1 MAEDPT
7 FYLKPSTALP
17 YVEMRSANQSSACYR
32 THSHD
37 EFSFGVIDQGQAC
50 YLNGGRRNAIHQ
62 GHMVTINPG
71 DAHSCNPAAGSWSYR
86 MLFVRADW
94 IGRLQRELGSFQG
107 DYEAFPSQYQD
118 SARYYASF
126 DDLFRRLE
134 SETEPLQAE
143 SLLIDFLVS
152 CLKPKTAEQ
161 RMHTEDQV
169 ALTRIRERIMDCLS
183 DNLSLDSLS
192 EISGLSRY
200 HLIRTFKQRYGM
212 APHAYQLDQRIKHA
226 KTRLRQGEALSQVA
240 VELGFSDQAH
250 FQRHFKQRIAMTPGY
265 YQAQYLGQKA

>member
-1 MAEDPT
+1 MTEDPA
-7 FYLKPSTALP
+7 FYLKPSITLP

-37 EFSFGVIDQGQAC
+37 EFSFGMIDQGQVC
-50 YLNGGRRNAIHQ
+50 YLNGSHRNTIHQ

-107 DYEAFPSQYQD
+107 DYQAFPAQYQE
-118 SARYYASF
+118 SSRYYQGF
-126 DDLFRRLE
+126 DRLFRQIE
-134 SETEPLQAE
+134 METNALQAE
-143 SLLIDFLVS
+143 SLLIDFLVP
-152 CLKPKTAEQ
+152 CLVSKRTGHMAA
-161 RMHTEDQV
+161 TEDRTALMQV
-169 ALTRIRERIMDCLS
+169 RERIMDCLS

-192 EISGLSRY
+192 EMSGLSRY

-240 VELGFSDQAH
+240 IDLGFSDQAH
-250 FQRHFKQRIAMTPGY
+250 FQRHFKQRLAMTPGH
-265 YQAQYLGQKA
+265 YQASYLAQKA